1 MDKKIGAGFL
11 LWTLLIGICF
21 EATALGWIS
30 VRDGRFTDE
39 SGRHV
44 ILHGINVGNKSAP
57 YFTKDGPEDYARM
70 RSWGFNCI
78 RLLIFWAALEPQC
91 GVYDEKYLAALDAR
105 VAWARDNGMW
115 VLLDLH
121 QDLWG
126 EGKCRGDGAP
136 AWATLDNG
144 RPHASLGFVW
154 SDAYLVSGAVQSAFD
169 NFWANAPAPDGIGL
183 QDHLA
188 RAWKLVAE
196 RYANEPA
203 VVGYDL
209 LNEPFIGSP
218 ILEAVASIMKP
229 LAEVTRE
236 SPLNRKTLFAKFSD
250 VALFR
255 RVVDEAGPVFQQFE
269 REKLGPYHQR
279 MADAIR
285 SVDSR
290 HILFIEPSPSS
301 NQGVP
306 SALPPVLL
314 PDGSPDPR
322 QALAPHAYDIVTDGP
337 TPEMADEGRLRFI
350 FDRHMETAR
359 RLNMPMLLGEWGA
372 FYGSPRVL
380 PAARAVQRQIERT
393 LCSDTYWDSHDKID
407 QTVYLETLERP
418 YPMAVAGILCEYAFD
433 HETGVFTCA
442 WEEDPSQGQSSI
454 MFLPARRFANAEAP
468 FPDARIEPIAT
479 GTSNLILTIPA
490 GNEKRRRDIRLSA
503 PAR

>member
-1 MDKKIGAGFL
+1 MSRWIAAGL
-11 LWTLLIGICF
+11 TLCMAAAVCCEA
-21 EATALGWIS
+21 EATEWLS
-30 VRDGRFTDE
+30 VRDGRFVDE

-57 YFTKDGPEDYARM
+57 YFTNDGPEDYARM

-91 GVYDEKYLAALDAR
+91 GVYDEKYLDALDER

-188 RAWKLVAE
+188 RAWKMVAE
-196 RYANEPA
+196 RYAGEPA

-218 ILEAVASIMKP
+218 ILEAAAAVMKP
-229 LAEVTRE
+229 LAEVTRDL
-236 SPLNRKTLFAKFSD
+236 PLNRETLFGLLSD
-250 VALFR
+250 IALFR
-255 RVVDEAGPVFQQFE
+255 RAVDEAGPVFQRFE
-269 REKLGPYHQR
+269 REKLGPFHQR

-306 SALPPVLL
+306 SDLPPVLL
-314 PDGSPDPR
+314 PDGTPDPQ

-337 TPEMADEGRLRFI
+337 TPEKADEGRLRFI
-350 FDRHMETAR
+350 FDRHMEIAG
-359 RLNMPMLLGEWGA
+359 RLNMPVLIGEWGA

-380 PAARAVQRQIERT
+380 PVARAVQRQIERT

-407 QTVYLETLERP
+407 QTAYFETLERP
-418 YPMAVAGILCEYAFD
+418 YPMAVAGILRDYAFD
-433 HETGVFTCA
+433 QETGIFTCV
-442 WEEDPSQGQSSI
+442 WDENPSI
-454 MFLPARRFANAEAP
+454 THPTIVFLPARRFANAEPP
-468 FPDARIEPIAT
+468 FPDARIEPIAS
-479 GTSNLILTIPA
+479 GASNLVLTIPA
-490 GNEKRRRDIRLSA
+490 GNEKRMRDIRLSA
-503 PAR
+503 TAM